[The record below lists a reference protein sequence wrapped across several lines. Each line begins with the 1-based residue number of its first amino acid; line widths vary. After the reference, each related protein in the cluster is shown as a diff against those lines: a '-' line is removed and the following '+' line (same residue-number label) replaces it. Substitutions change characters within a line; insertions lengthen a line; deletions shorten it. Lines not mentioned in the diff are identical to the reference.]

1 MYLGKM
7 ESHRVCLFVTDLF
20 YLARCLQ
27 GSSILYHMSQFPP
40 IYAEFHCIL
49 GAYLVAQIVKN
60 QLAMRETLDHSLRWE
75 DPLEKDMTTHSS
87 IFLPGELQG
96 QRSLVGYSL

>member
-1 MYLGKM
+1 M

-27 GSSILYHMSQFPP
+27 GSSILYHMSEFPP
-40 IYAEFHCIL
+40 IYAEFHCIF
-49 GAYLVAQIVKN
+49 GAYLVAQMVKN
-60 QLAMRETLDHSLRWE
+60 QPAVQETWDRSLCWE
-75 DPLEKDMTTHSS
+75 DPLEKGMTTHSS
-87 IFLPGELQG
+87 IFLPGEFQG